1 MSSDEHKDNERAS
14 APGKP
19 GLSRRSFLSRVGAAG
34 IAATASPLMATVVAE
49 QIGRKSLGSW
59 RLYVLSGSHARGGIS
74 RQPQRL
80 WDRARR
86 IRRHRPTGRSH

>member
-34 IAATASPLMATVVAE
+34 IAVTASPLMATVVAE
-49 QIGRKSLGSW
+49 QIGREQAEAAPVGTSAITLKVNGIEHKLNLEPRVSLLGF
-59 RLYVLSGSHARGGIS
+59 
-74 RQPQRL
+74 
-80 WDRARR
+80 
-86 IRRHRPTGRSH
+86 